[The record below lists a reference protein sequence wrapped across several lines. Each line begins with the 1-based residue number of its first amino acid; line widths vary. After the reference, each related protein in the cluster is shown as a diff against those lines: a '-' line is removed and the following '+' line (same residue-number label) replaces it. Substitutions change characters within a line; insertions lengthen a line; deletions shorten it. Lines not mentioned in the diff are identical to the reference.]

1 MKKKI
6 LIGSIMAIAILIG
19 ISFTSAVG
27 YKSVESNV
35 NNSPLFNIR
44 INRAKGEETKDI
56 SFNYITKEIT
66 LPFPK
71 RNNKTILF
79 QNIIYNISNMDD
91 ETFVKFT
98 TSLINTVQKSNKNNE
113 ISSFKIKEA
122 LYQIK
127 YSNQPISIINFN
139 NNKTIKLNFGI
150 LKYILFLMLLP
161 LIIVSGLFY
170 WCFEPFGTVITPIP
184 TSCCHPIT
192 LGKL

>member
-79 QNIIYNISNMDD
+79 LL
-91 ETFVKFT
+91 F
-98 TSLINTVQKSNKNNE
+98 
-113 ISSFKIKEA
+113 IKE
-122 LYQIK
+122 
-127 YSNQPISIINFN
+127 
-139 NNKTIKLNFGI
+139 
-150 LKYILFLMLLP
+150 LMLMP
-161 LIIVSGLFY
+161 LKIFR
-170 WCFEPFGTVITPIP
+170 
-184 TSCCHPIT
+184 
-192 LGKL
+192 